1 MNARMRCVRSLLTTI
16 AVLLALAVPPA
27 YAGEAQPLAP
37 DEATEQRLVAISS
50 ELRCLVCQNESLA
63 GSHAELAGDLR
74 REIRTLIRDGRS
86 DAEILDFMVAR
97 YGDFV
102 RYRPPLKPTTLL
114 LWFGPL
120 VFLIA
125 GLVALLVH
133 LRRRN
138 ALIVD
143 APLSREDAQ
152 RADRLLSGGD
162 AAHD

>member
-1 MNARMRCVRSLLTTI
+1 MKRWFITILLG
-16 AVLLALAVPPA
+16 LFALTLQAK
-27 YAGEAQPLAP
+27 EAAPLAQ
-37 DEATEQRLVAISS
+37 DEAVEQRLVDISS

-74 REIRTLIRDGRS
+74 REIRTLIRDGKS

-102 RYRPPLKPTTLL
+102 RYRPPFKPTTLL
-114 LWFGPL
+114 LWLGPL
-120 VFLIA
+120 VFLVA
-125 GLVALLVH
+125 GLAALVVH

-138 ALIVD
+138 ALIGD

-152 RADRLLSGGD
+152 RAERLLSDGGD
-162 AAHD
+162 AHD